1 MLFNSLSFIVFL
13 VIVLTLYYSKIF
25 NWTNKKRMLLL
36 ASYVFYGLWNPPLV
50 VLLWISTVVDWTAGR
65 KLAVIENQR
74 KRKLWLLLSMFVN
87 LGFLAFFKYGNFLLE
102 NFTLLV
108 NAIGWDF
115 KPLPM
120 DIILPMGI
128 SFYTFQTMSYTIDMY
143 YKKTKPYT
151 GIEPARTF
159 LDFALYVT
167 FFPQLVA
174 GPIVRAKDLITQ
186 FYEPKKATVKQFL
199 WGLFL
204 LTIGLFQKVVLA
216 DTLLSGTADD
226 VFGAK
231 DILNSVDA
239 WMGTLAFSG
248 QIFFDFA
255 GYSTCAIGIALML
268 GIILPD
274 NFKYPYASIG
284 FSDLWRRWHISLSSW
299 LRDYLY
305 IPLGGN
311 RHGITR
317 MYVAL
322 VLTMLLGGLWHGA
335 AWTFVV
341 WGALHGSYLIIERLL
356 KNVVKIKINAWNGI
370 LLALL
375 TYTCVNITWVFFRAR
390 EFGTAKNLITSMFFM
405 NEDGEKILQ
414 YIDILKVSIVI
425 TLLFICHWI
434 MRNTSMKE
442 MSTKVNPWVFGIFW
456 AFLFFAII
464 ISQGSGEQFIY
475 FQF

>member
-13 VIVLTLYYSKIF
+13 VIVLALYYSKLF
-25 NWTNKKRMLLL
+25 NWINKKRMLLL
-36 ASYVFYGLWNPPLV
+36 ASYVFYGLWNPPLIL
-50 VLLWISTVVDWTAGR
+50 LLWISTMVDWTAGKR
-65 KLAVIENQR
+65 LAVEDNPR
-74 KRKLWLLLSMFVN
+74 KRKFWLLLSMLVN
-87 LGFLAFFKYGNFLLE
+87 LGFLAFFKYGDFLLE
-102 NFTLLV
+102 SFMSIV
-108 NAIGWDF
+108 NTFGIDF
-115 KPLPM
+115 QARPM

-128 SFYTFQTMSYTIDMY
+128 SFYTFQTMSYTIDL
-143 YKKTKPYT
+143 YKRKIK
-151 GIEPARTF
+151 PARTF

-186 FYEPKKATVKQFL
+186 FYEEKRATSNQFI
-199 WGLFL
+199 WGIFL

-226 VFGAK
+226 VFGANK
-231 DILNSVDA
+231 ILNFWDA
-239 WMGTLAFSG
+239 WTGTLAFSG

-284 FSDLWRRWHISLSSW
+284 FSEFWNRWHISLSSW

-305 IPLGGN
+305 IPFGGN

-317 MYVAL
+317 LYVAL
-322 VLTMLLGGLWHGA
+322 MLTMLLGGLWHGA
-335 AWTFVV
+335 AWTFMV
-341 WGALHGSYLIIERLL
+341 WGGLHGIYLVVERLL
-356 KNVVKIKINAWNGI
+356 KNKIQIKINALNGI
-370 LLALL
+370 FLAAL
-375 TYTCVNITWVFFRAR
+375 TFTLVNFTWVFFRAR
-390 EFGTAKNLITSMFFM
+390 EFSTAWNMIKSMLFL
-405 NEDGEKILQ
+405 NADSEKILHSF
-414 YIDILKVSIVI
+414 DIIKVFIVI
-425 TLLFICHWI
+425 GVLFLCHWI

-442 MSTKVNPWVFGIFW
+442 VSTKISPLVLGVVW
-456 AFLFFAII
+456 AILFLLIVIA
-464 ISQGSGEQFIY
+464 QGSGEQFIY

>member
-1 MLFNSLSFIVFL
+1 
-13 VIVLTLYYSKIF
+13 
-25 NWTNKKRMLLL
+25 MLLL
-36 ASYVFYGLWNPPLV
+36 ASYIFYGLWNPPLV
-50 VLLWISTVVDWTAGR
+50 ILLWISTVVDWTAGN
-65 KLAVIENQR
+65 KLAIEEDGR
-74 KRKLWLLLSMFVN
+74 KRKLWLLLSMFTN

-102 NFTLLV
+102 NFTAGM
-108 NAIGWDF
+108 NAVGMTYE
-115 KPLPM
+115 PQPM

-143 YKKTKPYT
+143 YQRIK
-151 GIEPARTF
+151 PARTF

-174 GPIVRAKDLITQ
+174 GPIVRAGNLIGQ
-186 FYEPKKATVKQFL
+186 FYEEKKATANQFF

-216 DTLLSGTADD
+216 DTLLSGTSDR
-226 VFGAK
+226 VFGSK
-231 DILNSVDA
+231 EILNSLDA
-239 WMGTLAFSG
+239 WTGTLAFSG

-274 NFKYPYASIG
+274 NFRYPYAATG
-284 FSDLWRRWHISLSSW
+284 FSDLWRRWHISLSTW

-311 RHGITR
+311 RHGITQ

-322 VLTMLLGGLWHGA
+322 MLTMLLGGLWHGA
-335 AWTFVV
+335 AWTFVI
-341 WGALHGSYLIIERLL
+341 WGALHGIYLVLERVF
-356 KNVVKIKINAWNGI
+356 KNKLRIKVTPVNGI
-370 LLALL
+370 FLALL

-390 EFGTAKNLITSMFFM
+390 EFETAKNMITSMFFM
-405 NEDGEKILQ
+405 NGEGVKLLQ
-414 YIDILKVSIVI
+414 NFDIIKVMVLIS
-425 TLLFICHWI
+425 LLFICHYL
-434 MRNTSMKE
+434 MRNSSLKE
-442 MSTKVNPWVFGIFW
+442 LSLKTPAWLLGIGW
-456 AFLFFAII
+456 AVMLFLIV
-464 ISQGSGEQFIY
+464 ISQGSGQQFIY

>member
-1 MLFNSLSFIVFL
+1 MLFNSLSFVVFL
-13 VIVLTLYYSKIF
+13 VIVLALYYSKIF

-50 VLLWISTVVDWTAGR
+50 ILLWISTIVDWSAGK
-65 KLAVIENQR
+65 KLMIVEGKRQ
-74 KRKLWLLLSMFVN
+74 RKLWLLLSLFVN
-87 LGFLAFFKYGNFLLE
+87 LGFLAFFKYGDFLLE
-102 NFTLLV
+102 NFTAIM
-108 NAIGWDF
+108 NAIGVDYQAR
-115 KPLPM
+115 PM

-128 SFYTFQTMSYTIDMY
+128 SFYTFQTMSYTIDIY
-143 YKKTKPYT
+143 QRKIKP
-151 GIEPARTF
+151 ANTF

-174 GPIVRAKDLITQ
+174 GPIVRAKELITQ
-186 FYEPKKATVKQFL
+186 FYEPKRATVNQFL

-216 DTLLSGTADD
+216 DTLLATTSDAVFDSGKIMHVLDSWT
-226 VFGAK
+226 
-231 DILNSVDA
+231 
-239 WMGTLAFSG
+239 GTLAFSG

-268 GIILPD
+268 GIVLPD
-274 NFKYPYASIG
+274 NFKYPYAALG

-299 LRDYLY
+299 LKDYLY

-317 MYVAL
+317 LYVAL
-322 VLTMLLGGLWHGA
+322 MLTMLLGGLWHGA

-341 WGALHGSYLIIERLL
+341 WGGLHGTYLILERLQKRFL
-356 KNVVKIKINAWNGI
+356 PFKITARNGI
-370 LLALL
+370 FLALL
-375 TYTCVNITWVFFRAR
+375 TYTCVNITWVFFRA
-390 EFGTAKNLITSMFFM
+390 TSFEGAWGMIKSMMFLNPEGDKLLGNF
-405 NEDGEKILQ
+405 
-414 YIDILKVSIVI
+414 DIIKVFTVI
-425 TLLFICHWI
+425 TITFLCHWF
-434 MRNTSMKE
+434 MRDSSMKE
-442 MSTKVNPWVFGIFW
+442 KATKISPYLLGVLW
-456 AFLFFAII
+456 AIMFFLIC

>member
-1 MLFNSLSFIVFL
+1 MLFNSLSFVVFM
-13 VIVLTLYYSKIF
+13 VIVLALYYSKLF
-25 NWTNKKRMLLL
+25 SWTGKKRMLLL
-36 ASYVFYGLWNPPLV
+36 ASYIFYGMWNPPLV
-50 VLLWISTVVDWTAGR
+50 ILLWISTVVDWSAG
-65 KLAVIENQR
+65 KQLATHHLNQR

-87 LGFLAFFKYGNFLLE
+87 LGFLAFFKYGDFLLE
-102 NFTLLV
+102 NFV
-108 NAIGWDF
+108 SMMNAIGVDYQAR
-115 KPLPM
+115 PM

-143 YKKTKPYT
+143 HRRT
-151 GIEPARTF
+151 ERARTF

-174 GPIVRAKDLITQ
+174 GPIVRAKELLTQ
-186 FYEPKKATVKQFL
+186 FYEPKRATVNQFL

-204 LTIGLFQKVVLA
+204 LTAGLFQKVVLA
-216 DTLLSGTADD
+216 DTLLSGSSDA
-226 VFGAK
+226 VFDSGKIMSAL
-231 DILNSVDA
+231 DS
-239 WMGTLAFSG
+239 WTGTLAFSG

-268 GIILPD
+268 GIALPD
-274 NFKYPYASIG
+274 NFRYPYAAVG
-284 FSDLWRRWHISLSSW
+284 FSDLWRRWHISLSTW

-322 VLTMLLGGLWHGA
+322 MLTMLLGGLWHGA

-341 WGALHGSYLIIERLL
+341 WGALHGIYLIIERMLRG
-356 KNVVKIKINAWNGI
+356 VVHIKIGKYNGI

-375 TYTCVNITWVFFRAR
+375 TYTCVNITWVFFRATD
-390 EFGTAKNLITSMFFM
+390 FDIALGMIKSMFFM
-405 NEDGEKILQ
+405 NPEGELILGEF
-414 YIDILKVSIVI
+414 DIFKVMMVI
-425 TLLFICHWI
+425 AITFLCHWF

-442 MSTKVNPWVFGIFW
+442 QSEKLKPITLGIIW
-456 AFLFFAII
+456 AVMLFMIL
-464 ISQGSGEQFIY
+464 ISQGTGEQFIY

>member
-1 MLFNSLSFIVFL
+1 MLFNSLSFVLFL
-13 VIVLTLYYSKIF
+13 IIVLILYYTKLF
-25 NWTNKKRMLLL
+25 GWTGKKRMLLL
-36 ASYVFYGLWNPPLV
+36 ASYVFYGMWNPPLV
-50 VLLWISTVVDWTAGR
+50 ILLWISTIVDWTAGKR
-65 KLAVIENQR
+65 LATEDNQR
-74 KRKLWLLLSMFVN
+74 KRKLWLMLSMFVN
-87 LGFLAFFKYGNFLLE
+87 LGFLAFFKYGDFLLE
-102 NFTLLV
+102 NFVLLL
-108 NAIGWDF
+108 NSIGIEF
-115 KPLPM
+115 QALPM

-143 YKKTKPYT
+143 KRKIK
-151 GIEPARTF
+151 PARTF

-186 FYEPKKATVKQFL
+186 FYEEKKATAEQFM

-216 DTLLSGTADD
+216 DTLLADTSD
-226 VFGAK
+226 AVFGSPEMLHS
-231 DILNSVDA
+231 IDA
-239 WMGTLAFSG
+239 WIGTLAFSG

-274 NFKYPYASIG
+274 NFRYPYASIG
-284 FSDLWRRWHISLSSW
+284 FSDLWKRWHISLSSW
-299 LRDYLY
+299 LKDYLY

-322 VLTMLLGGLWHGA
+322 MLTMLLGGLWHGA
-335 AWTFVV
+335 AWTFIV
-341 WGALHGSYLIIERLL
+341 WGGLHGTYLIVERLQ
-356 KNVVKIKINAWNGI
+356 KQFVPFKVTKWNGI
-370 LLALL
+370 ALAFL
-375 TYTCVNITWVFFRAR
+375 TFTCVNITWVFFRAR
-390 EFGTAKNLITSMFFM
+390 SFDKAWNMIKAMFYV
-405 NEDGEKILQ
+405 ETDGEKVLGYFTILQ
-414 YIDILKVSIVI
+414 VSVLI
-425 TLLFICHWI
+425 TILFICHWL

-442 MSTKVNPWVFGIFW
+442 VSLKTNPYVLGIVW
-456 AFLFFAII
+456 AIMTFLII